1 MCTLQALNHSPACL
15 AHVHAK
21 RGAYVECHTHPPAC
35 RPAVTDCSSMS
46 TQCLV
51 PQLTSN
57 STFMPSPRTTT
68 NMMAPLLGCKGMAP
82 HEDMRHHMYS

>member
-1 MCTLQALNHSPACL
+1 
-15 AHVHAK
+15 
-21 RGAYVECHTHPPAC
+21 
-35 RPAVTDCSSMS
+35 MS